1 MAPFHEVLASQ
12 VGPTVGEMRASSP
25 SPLSDLHVEVES
37 LKQSLTE
44 EHEKALDVLQA
55 QNAMLRAKLEPWPR

>member
-1 MAPFHEVLASQ
+1 MKSWPRRWVRQSVRSGYA
-12 VGPTVGEMRASSP
+12 
-25 SPLSDLHVEVES
+25 SPLSDLYVEVEG

-55 QNAMLRAKLEPWPR
+55 QKAMLRAKLEPWPR